1 MAEKADKE
9 RGPMGG
15 TMKIATQIFLETDHY
30 RKLHRILA
38 EQWSGCHSLTAAMRL
53 MEAHGVKVSPQEE
66 KTLLQL
72 PEERMID
79 ALVSRM
85 PQQSREQFE
94 HFFLQLSFIASTTTR
109 VRNALELGAPD
120 VIEEA
125 LESAENVGVLPYL
138 IRMAVAQAGQ
148 EVKAYEAEHDRWLAE
163 TDTKMSPLLQS
174 QVTALTTQKQ
184 LAALKSQMDEYRN
197 DAKEKSKAVLLGM
210 AKGNDKAFI
219 STIFLAWADFSKSA
233 RMENEI
239 CKEYGYR
246 EKIDLAQK
254 KLFEYR
260 QAQLGNVR
268 AVMAKT
274 ALDDDLILLT
284 SCVTAMLDEVED
296 VKKKRNGS
304 AALSDVEAKLKNFTD
319 SASGNA
325 KKVLARMNA
334 GNEDA
339 CKSMAWSSWV
349 AYVEDYKKDKQM
361 NDELKAKEAAI
372 EEFKKKQKGDAQK
385 VLGRMTAAS
394 ESGLVAH
401 HFQMWSELIRET
413 KKGAEMEAHLAQ
425 KSAQVNGFNKR
436 NKKGAMTTSERSAQ
450 LLDLNMV
457 AFCWSIWKRDW
468 KVEFMKHY
476 GKSKTEKRKQ
486 ELVGVK
492 SLFKDFANKLETS
505 LKEGTPRVADAKKAP
520 LSPTPQQTPSS

>member
-53 MEAHGVKVSPQEE
+53 MEAHGVKVGPEDE
-66 KTLLQL
+66 RALLQL

-109 VRNALELGAPD
+109 VRAALELGDPRT
-120 VIEEA
+120 VEEA
-125 LESAENVGVLPYL
+125 LESAENVGVLPFL
-138 IRMAVAQAGQ
+138 MKMAVTQAGQ
-148 EVKAYEAEHDRWLAE
+148 EVRAYEGEHDKWLAE
-163 TDTKMSPLLQS
+163 TETRMSPLLQS
-174 QVTALTTQKQ
+174 QATAVVTQKA
-184 LAALKSQMDEYRN
+184 LAAAKAQMDEYQS
-197 DAKEKSKAVLLGM
+197 DSKEKSKAVLLGM
-210 AKGNDKAFI
+210 ARGNDKAFM
-219 STIFLAWADFSKSA
+219 STMYLAWADMTKRA
-233 RMENEI
+233 KLENEI
-239 CKEYGYR
+239 LQEYGYR

-394 ESGLVAH
+394 ESGLVANM
-401 HFQMWSELIRET
+401 FQLWKELVADLRQ
-413 KKGAEMEAHLAQ
+413 GALMEEQLAQ
-425 KSAQVNGFNKR
+425 KSAQMNKFNSR
-436 NKKGAMTTSERSAQ
+436 SKKSATTTSERTAQ
-450 LLDLNMV
+450 LIDTCLISFT
-457 AFCWSIWKRDW
+457 FCHWKREW
-468 KVEFMKHY
+468 KVEFMKQY
-476 GKSKTEKRKQ
+476 GKSKSDKRKQ

-492 SLFKDFANKLETS
+492 TLFKDFANKLETS
-505 LKEGTPRVADAKKAP
+505 LKEGTPRPEPKRAP
-520 LSPTPQQTPSS
+520 LSPKQSP